1 MLVERVVR
9 EHKARKKQASF
20 MANRFFFFSP
30 GDAFVPNLNCI
41 HFQTIAYFN
50 RILDKFYLNLLKITG
65 TQRMC
70 NMYK

>member
-1 MLVERVVR
+1 
-9 EHKARKKQASF
+9 